1 MTGGI
6 HSIVINDVSVV
17 SPVGVDDEKDWPKN
31 TRTSKTTQ
39 SLVHSHVVCS
49 LLAGCPHEV
58 MTDYREF
65 TPPPPA
71 MFSSQES
78 LECLICLYAPLAAS
92 SLS

>member
-6 HSIVINDVSVV
+6 QSIVINDVSVV

-39 SLVHSHVVCS
+39 YLVHSHVVCS

-58 MTDYREF
+58 MTDYRVHTSTTRHVLKSRKSGNVSF
-65 TPPPPA
+65 VCMLHWLLQA
-71 MFSSQES
+71 
-78 LECLICLYAPLAAS
+78 
-92 SLS
+92 